1 VKNIGSCIILKETG
15 KTEETPM
22 KKMKKK
28 LPEASLKFEIV
39 GTDEPLIARG
49 GLVIPH
55 EMAKA
60 LKLPQIIDWELPSG
74 GSGHSYAPSQ
84 FVMPLILMLHGGG
97 KALEDLRE
105 IKGEISLRKLM
116 EMEEMPASCTVGD
129 WLRRMG
135 SDSHG
140 LSGLGKVN
148 DHVVKTVLKKNPETE
163 YTLDHDATIIEAEKY
178 AAQYTYK
185 KEKGYQPLLG
195 FLYELGV
202 VLDDEFRD
210 GNVPAGVG
218 ALESLIRCNQKMPKG
233 KRIAYY
239 RADSASYQANVMN
252 YCFGGK
258 ERRKILF
265 TITADKDDAVKQAIK
280 AIPEKEWRP
289 FKDDRQ
295 IAETIHTM
303 EKTTEAFRLVVQRW
317 PKLQAELFDPEPYC
331 YHAIATNREEK
342 AMEVVAL
349 HNQRGEAENYFKE
362 LKHGFGMDWMPCGET
377 HANAVFFRIGVIAYN
392 LFQAMKLLSL
402 PACWRTAT
410 IATVRWKLYQIA
422 GRLVYH
428 ARRILLK
435 LSASADKINLFRQV
449 CGKCF
454 QVGYG

>member
-1 VKNIGSCIILKETG
+1 
-15 KTEETPM
+15 M
-22 KKMKKK
+22 KKQ
-28 LPEASLKFEIV
+28 LPKASPRYEII

-49 GLVIPH
+49 GLILPY
-55 EMAKA
+55 EMARA
-60 LKLPQIIDWELPSG
+60 LKLPQIIDRELPSG
-74 GSGHSYAPSQ
+74 GSGHSYRPSK

-116 EMEEMPASCTVGD
+116 DMEDLPASCTIGD
-129 WLRRMG
+129 WLRRTG
-135 SDSHG
+135 SDGRG

-148 DHVVKTVLKKNPETE
+148 DHVVKKILQKDPRTE

-185 KEKGYQPLLG
+185 KEKGYQPFLG
-195 FLYELGV
+195 FLYELGII
-202 VLDDEFRD
+202 LDDEFRD
-210 GNVPAGVG
+210 GNVHAGVG
-218 ALESLIRCNQKMPKG
+218 ALGSLKRCDQKVPEG

-239 RADSASYQANVMN
+239 RGDSASYQAEVIN
-252 YCFGGK
+252 YCFLEDKYGK
-258 ERRKILF
+258 KKLF
-265 TITADKDDAVKQAIK
+265 TITADKDKAVKKAIK
-280 AIPEKEWRP
+280 AIPEREWLP

-303 EKTTEAFRLVVQRW
+303 EKTTEAFRLIVQRW

-331 YHAIATNREEK
+331 YHAVASNREDKKE
-342 AMEVVAL
+342 EVVTW
-349 HNQRGEAENYFKE
+349 HNQRGEVENIFKE

-377 HANAVFFRIGVIAYN
+377 HANAVFFRIGIIAYN

-402 PACWRTAT
+402 PVWWRTAT

-422 GRLVYH
+422 ARLVYH

-435 LSASADKINLFRQV
+435 LSTSADKINLFRQV
-449 CGKCF
+449 CDKCF
-454 QVGYG
+454 QIGYG